1 MTFLAI
7 DIAFLKKEGD
17 DDMLLRFYLKT
28 VDIEQSDELPV
39 FCRTSIKIMK
49 FKT

>member
-1 MTFLAI
+1 MTFLAF
-7 DIAFLKKEGD
+7 DIAFIKKEGE

-28 VDIEQSDELPV
+28 VDIEQSDELSV